1 MIGFV
6 PDFLQSPI
14 NTLGRYF
21 DYQGIA
27 SRSEFWLFV
36 LFSWISS
43 FAVGL
48 IDALVPGE
56 VLGSIWN
63 LILFIPTVTCA
74 IRRMHD
80 VDHRGWYLLV
90 PLYNFIMLVFPSRP
104 NRWQSSNPDEF
115 NWSGKV

>member
-6 PDFLQSPI
+6 PEFLQSPI

-48 IDALVPGE
+48 IDALARSTPF
-56 VLGSIWN
+56 SA
-63 LILFIPTVTCA
+63 A
-74 IRRMHD
+74 IVRCRA
-80 VDHRGWYLLV
+80 
-90 PLYNFIMLVFPSRP
+90 
-104 NRWQSSNPDEF
+104 
-115 NWSGKV
+115 K

>member
-1 MIGFV
+1 MIGSV
-6 PDFLQSPI
+6 PEFLQSPI
-14 NTLGRYF
+14 NTLSRYF

-48 IDALVPGE
+48 VDALVPGE

-63 LILFIPTVTCA
+63 LLLFIPTVTCA

-80 VDHRGWYLLV
+80 VDHRGWYLLI
-90 PLYNFIMLVFPSRP
+90 PLYNIIMLVFPSRP
-104 NRWQSSNPDEF
+104 NRWQSSNPEEF
-115 NWSGKV
+115 NWSGKA